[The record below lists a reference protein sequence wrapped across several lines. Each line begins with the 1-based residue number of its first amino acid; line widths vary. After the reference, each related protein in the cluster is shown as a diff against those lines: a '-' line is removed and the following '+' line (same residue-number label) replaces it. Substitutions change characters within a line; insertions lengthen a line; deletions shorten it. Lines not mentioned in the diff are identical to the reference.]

1 MNDAEYYSLLPLV
14 VLIAISLASR
24 VGAPWQWQKL
34 MLLQPVLA
42 LLAMIAGIMMRNAT
56 LAQFLGWSAFL
67 LLHVPPWYIFRQTRR
82 AMTAMDAAAIERWGR
97 YLPLV
102 FWGLP
107 GRFWKAMVDAYVEY
121 FKGDAQAADALLAPW
136 RNCSDLPGNL
146 KDVPIQYALIGK
158 SICWN
163 WQGVIDDFETL
174 RYGRHKPA
182 ANVYFTGARA
192 YAELGQFNKAGE
204 SLRQSRFDES
214 INPLDSL
221 ALALL
226 SFFALCGAI
235 SETRQLLSI
244 LKSTR
249 SALPE
254 ALSLYWV
261 ARCYLARGDREN
273 ALQNFDQALT
283 LSTVPL
289 LSKRIEYARQ
299 QAAAPLPNI
308 SERPDVQAEVHDIWA
323 HFQRGAFIQEI
334 LSPRRSSPLV
344 NAILFLNLAVFALVN
359 LDIAASFLGNLMQ
372 LSGAP
377 TCSLANWVYQSGV
390 LNDLV
395 IKKGE
400 YWRLITYLF
409 LHAGILHISLNMLGL
424 HAFGRI
430 AENIFGSTRFLAIY
444 FVGGILSGVSHLL
457 LSPGIA
463 AVGASGAILAIY
475 GAVGVGIYKL
485 KRVLPGPLRKRYLA
499 MMIGF
504 AAAQLV
510 LDHFVPKIAAFAHM
524 GGLIAGIAL
533 GFVTST
539 RTPSKEAID
548 GTQAFVGG

>member
-82 AMTAMDAAAIERWGR
+82 AMTAMNAAAIERWGR

-254 ALSLYWV
+254 ALSLY
-261 ARCYLARGDREN
+261 
-273 ALQNFDQALT
+273 
-283 LSTVPL
+283 
-289 LSKRIEYARQ
+289 
-299 QAAAPLPNI
+299 
-308 SERPDVQAEVHDIWA
+308 
-323 HFQRGAFIQEI
+323 
-334 LSPRRSSPLV
+334 
-344 NAILFLNLAVFALVN
+344 
-359 LDIAASFLGNLMQ
+359 
-372 LSGAP
+372 
-377 TCSLANWVYQSGV
+377 
-390 LNDLV
+390 
-395 IKKGE
+395 
-400 YWRLITYLF
+400 
-409 LHAGILHISLNMLGL
+409 
-424 HAFGRI
+424 
-430 AENIFGSTRFLAIY
+430 
-444 FVGGILSGVSHLL
+444 
-457 LSPGIA
+457 
-463 AVGASGAILAIY
+463 
-475 GAVGVGIYKL
+475 
-485 KRVLPGPLRKRYLA
+485 
-499 MMIGF
+499 
-504 AAAQLV
+504 
-510 LDHFVPKIAAFAHM
+510 
-524 GGLIAGIAL
+524 
-533 GFVTST
+533 
-539 RTPSKEAID
+539 
-548 GTQAFVGG
+548 